1 MKTSFSTTKR
11 ERINKIRN
19 FILIAAILGAI
30 YLAFL
35 HINIHQAIQKEVPNH
50 ADYLIVLGAQV
61 RGTVPSLALQY
72 RINTAAEYLTRNKS
86 TVAIVS
92 GGQGSGEE
100 ISEAEAMKRGLLKK
114 GIEESRV
121 IMEDRSTSTYENIK
135 YSNQLIPGGAK
146 RGFLV
151 TNDFHVYRAEK
162 IAASQGLNL
171 QGISAKTPRVALIK
185 SYVREYLAIT
195 KFYGTEL
202 LRKVHLLDR

>member
-1 MKTSFSTTKR
+1 MGK
-11 ERINKIRN
+11 INHMM
-19 FILIAAILGAI
+19 LIAAILGVI
-30 YLAFL
+30 YIGFL
-35 HINIHQAIQKEVPNH
+35 HVNIQQAIQKEAPVH

-61 RGTVPSLALQY
+61 RGTVPSLSLQY

-100 ISEAEAMKRGLLKK
+100 ISEAEAMKRGLLKN
-114 GIEESRV
+114 GIEESRI

-135 YSNQLIPGGAK
+135 YSKQLIPEGAK
-146 RGFLV
+146 KGFLV

-171 QGISAKTPRVALIK
+171 QGISAKTPKVVLIK

-202 LRKVHLLDR
+202 LRKIHLLDR